1 MSEFDRMRFFPFL
14 RGASKGISQNSL
26 FRGKKR
32 MPGLGPLER
41 CVLHGLK
48 HF

>member
-14 RGASKGISQNSL
+14 RGASKGISQNAWM
-26 FRGKKR
+26 R

-41 CVLHGLK
+41 YVLHGLT